1 MSWVLAVLGF
11 IVLIVLHEAGHFLA
25 AKAVGMR
32 VERFSL
38 FFPPHVAKWRRGET
52 EYALGTIPAGG
63 YVKITGMNPR
73 EELDPEVADRAYY
86 RQPAWKRIVVIL
98 AGPAMNVVLAFL
110 ILWVLFANFPTFA
123 PTSRVASENLRAPA
137 SQALRPGD
145 LLVSV
150 DGRRGDAEQLREQIA
165 THRCPGEQVQGCVA
179 SPARVVVERDG
190 RLLTFRLSPRY
201 EASEQRPLLGFAF
214 DVRRID
220 LGAAGAAVYSVN
232 RMGEITTKTLS
243 VLARV
248 FDSEQRKQISGIVG
262 SSKALS
268 DSFQVDLI
276 QALGLLGIIS
286 LSLAIVNLFPFL
298 PLDGG
303 HVFWALAE
311 KVRGK
316 PISFDVM
323 ERSMAVGFVL
333 VLALFVIGLN
343 NDIGRLTDGTFP
355 TR

>member
-1 MSWVLAVLGF
+1 
-11 IVLIVLHEAGHFLA
+11 
-25 AKAVGMR
+25 
-32 VERFSL
+32 
-38 FFPPHVAKWRRGET
+38 VARWRRGET
-52 EYALGTIPAGG
+52 EYALGTVPAGG

-73 EELDPEVADRAYY
+73 EELDPEVAHRAYY

-98 AGPAMNVVLAFL
+98 AGPAMNVALAFL
-110 ILWVLFANFPTFA
+110 ILWVLFANFPVFT
-123 PTSRVASENLRAPA
+123 PTTRIASENLRAPA

-145 LLVSV
+145 RLVSV
-150 DGRRGDAEQLREQIA
+150 DGRQGGADELREQIA
-165 THRCPGEQVQGCVA
+165 THRCPGEQVDGCLA
-179 SPARVVVERDG
+179 SPARVVVERGG
-190 RLLTFRLSPRY
+190 RQLTFQLRPRY

-214 DVRRID
+214 DVRRIE
-220 LGAAGAAVYSVN
+220 LTVPGAAVYAID

-248 FDSEQRKQISGIVG
+248 FDPVERKQISGIVG

-268 DSFQVDLI
+268 DSFQVDVI

-303 HVFWALAE
+303 HVFWAVAE

-316 PISFDVM
+316 PIPFDVM